1 MVGYLEKLGYAMFII
16 DRQTNRISP
25 VNVKCFSE
33 LGFTERKHLQEWL
46 AYRPDALGEELL
58 IIQKEF
64 DGFDDTRERLD
75 LLALDKDGNLVIIEN
90 KLDDSGRDVVW
101 QVIKYASYCA
111 SLTKG
116 QIVDIYQQYLNKTLF
131 HTETIQQE
139 KEPIL
144 NAADRICEFLEIP
157 DLDEAKLNP
166 GNSQRLM
173 LVAANFRK
181 EVTSTA
187 LWLLGQGINI
197 QCFKVT
203 PYALNEQLFLE
214 IDQIIPT
221 PEAKELMIGISAKEA
236 EEKNT
241 EVVLKNRH
249 SIRRQYWELALEVFQ
264 KSSCTLYNNIS
275 PSKDHWLSAG
285 SGLSGCPY
293 NLIFSQKELRVELW
307 LSKSSTNENKF
318 LFDYLFNMKNEIE
331 NTFGRPLEW
340 MRLDDKK
347 ACRIQFSHKVDGYNK
362 EEWSQYTQW
371 HLEYMN
377 KFERAFKAPLKKVA
391 NALKQQNKNAL

>member
-1 MVGYLEKLGYAMFII
+1 MFTVNY
-16 DRQTNRISP
+16 QTNRISP
-25 VNVKCFSE
+25 VKTKTFSE

-46 AYRPDALGEELL
+46 AHQPDALGEELL

-101 QVIKYASYCA
+101 QALKYASYCA
-111 SLTKG
+111 SLTKA
-116 QIVDIYQQYLNKTLF
+116 QIVEIYQQYLDRY
-131 HTETIQQE
+131 
-139 KEPIL
+139 EPVASEPEL
-144 NAADRICEFLEIP
+144 NAPQHAAARICEFLDAP
-157 DLDEAKLNP
+157 DLDEVKLNL

-181 EVTSTA
+181 EVTSTS

-197 QCFKVT
+197 ACFKIT
-203 PYALNEQLFLE
+203 PYALDEQLLIN

-236 EEKNT
+236 EEKST
-241 EVVLKNRH
+241 EVVIKNRYNV
-249 SIRRQYWELALEVFQ
+249 RRDYWEQLLEVFQ
-264 KSSCTLYNNIS
+264 KSPCQLYNNIS

-293 NLIFSQKELRVELW
+293 NLIFLQKEIRAEF
-307 LSKSSTNENKF
+307 SISRSQTEENKF
-318 LFDYLFNMKNEIE
+318 IFDCLHKQREAIE
-331 NTFGRPLEW
+331 QSFGQPLHW

-347 ACRIQFSHKVDGYNK
+347 MSRIHFSVEIEGYNK
-362 EEWSQYTQW
+362 DNWARAISW
-371 HLEYMN
+371 HQEHMIKLEQ
-377 KFERAFKAPLKKVA
+377 ALKAPLQQA
-391 NALKQQNKNAL
+391 AQMLKFKDNKE

>member
-1 MVGYLEKLGYAMFII
+1 MFTV
-16 DRQTNRISP
+16 DHQANRIKA
-25 VNVKCFSE
+25 VKTKTFSE

-46 AYRPDALGEELL
+46 AHEPSALGEELL

-101 QVIKYASYCA
+101 QSLKYASYCA
-111 SLTKG
+111 SLTKL
-116 QIVDIYQQYLNKTLF
+116 QIVEIFQQYINRY
-131 HTETIQQE
+131 E
-139 KEPIL
+139 KITSDTKSAPVD
-144 NAADRICEFLEIP
+144 AASQICEFLDAP
-157 DLDEAKLNP
+157 DLDEVKLNL

-173 LVAANFRK
+173 MVAANFRK

-203 PYALNEQLFLE
+203 PHSLGEQLFIN

-236 EEKNT
+236 EEKTT

-249 SIRRQYWELALEVFQ
+249 NVRRQYWEHALEIFQ
-264 KSSCTLYNNIS
+264 NSHCKLYNNIS

-285 SGLSGCPY
+285 SGFSGCPFA
-293 NLIFSQKELRVELW
+293 LIVLQKELRVEL
-307 LSKSSTNENKF
+307 SIARGSQEENKF
-318 LFDYLFNMKNEIE
+318 VFDALFQHKDKIE
-331 NTFGRPLEW
+331 ESFGDTLEW
-340 MRLDDKK
+340 LRLEDKK
-347 ACRIQFSHKVDGYNK
+347 SSRIQYSCKADGFNK
-362 EEWSQYTQW
+362 DQWPEWIQW
-371 HLEYMN
+371 HLNQMI
-377 KFERAFKAPLKKVA
+377 KFEK
-391 NALKQQNKNAL
+391 ALKEPLQKASEALKNKNQVQG

>member
-1 MVGYLEKLGYAMFII
+1 MFTVNH
-16 DRQTNRISP
+16 QTNRINP
-25 VNVKCFSE
+25 VKIKTFSE

-46 AYRPDALGEELL
+46 AYQPDALGEELL

-101 QVIKYASYCA
+101 QALKYASYCA

-116 QIVDIYQQYLNKTLF
+116 QIVEIYQQYLYRYQA
-131 HTETIQQE
+131 TIQAGESLAQAGQ
-139 KEPIL
+139 PGD
-144 NAADRICEFLEIP
+144 AASRLCEFLDAP
-157 DLDEAKLNP
+157 DLDEVKLNL
-166 GNSQRLM
+166 GNSQRIM

-187 LWLLGQGINI
+187 LWLLGQGISV

-203 PYALNEQLFLE
+203 PYSLGDQLLIN

-236 EEKNT
+236 EEKTT

-249 SIRRQYWELALEVFQ
+249 SVRREYWEQALEVFQ
-264 KSSCTLYNNIS
+264 KSPCTLYNNIS

-285 SGLSGCPY
+285 SGFSGCPY
-293 NLIFSQKELRVELW
+293 NLIFLQKELRVELW
-307 LSKSSTNENKF
+307 ISRGNTVENKF
-318 LFDYLFNMKNEIE
+318 LFDFLQDMKDKIE
-331 NTFGRPLEW
+331 SEFGHELEW
-340 MRLDDKK
+340 MRLDGKK
-347 ACRIQFSHKVDGYNK
+347 SSRIQYSCPADGFNK
-362 EEWSQYTQW
+362 DTWQQSIAW
-371 HLEYMN
+371 HLEHMT
-377 KFERAFKAPLKKVA
+377 KLE
-391 NALKQQNKNAL
+391 NALKQPLQNAAESLKKQNFE

>member
-1 MVGYLEKLGYAMFII
+1 MFTVNH
-16 DRQTNRISP
+16 QTNRINP
-25 VNVKCFSE
+25 VKTKKFSE

-46 AYRPDALGEELL
+46 AHQPDALGEELL

-101 QVIKYASYCA
+101 QALKYASYCA

-116 QIVDIYQQYLNKTLF
+116 QIVDIYQQYLDRY
-131 HTETIQQE
+131 
-139 KEPIL
+139 EPLQGERDLL
-144 NAADRICEFLEIP
+144 NQPQNAVQRICEFLDAP
-157 DLDEAKLNP
+157 DLDEIKLNL

-187 LWLLGQGINI
+187 LWLLGQGISI

-203 PYALNEQLFLE
+203 PYALDDQLLIN

-221 PEAKELMIGISAKEA
+221 PEAKELMIGINAKEA
-236 EEKNT
+236 EEKTT

-249 SIRRQYWELALEVFQ
+249 SVRREYWEQALEVFQ
-264 KSSCTLYNNIS
+264 KSDCHLFNNIS

-293 NLIFSQKELRVELW
+293 NLIFLQKELRIELCI
-307 LSKSSTNENKF
+307 SRSITEENKF
-318 LFDYLFNMKNEIE
+318 LFDELFKYKNEIE
-331 NTFGRPLEW
+331 QSFGESLEW
-340 MRLDDKK
+340 LRLDDKK
-347 ACRIQFSHKVDGYNK
+347 QSRIQFSCKADGFNK
-362 EEWSQYTQW
+362 DNWQDHVTW
-371 HLEYMN
+371 HLEHMV
-377 KFERAFKAPLKKVA
+377 KLEK
-391 NALKQQNKNAL
+391 ALKASLLQASERLKHKDVK

>member
-1 MVGYLEKLGYAMFII
+1 MYTLDHQL
-16 DRQTNRISP
+16 NRLAP
-25 VNVKCFSE
+25 VLIKTFTE

-46 AYRPDALGEELL
+46 AHQPDALGEELL

-101 QVIKYASYCA
+101 QALKYASYCA
-111 SLTKG
+111 SLTKA
-116 QIVDIYQQYLNKTLF
+116 QIVEVYQQYLNRYQP
-131 HTETIQQE
+131 HSNSGIEAG
-139 KEPIL
+139 EPL
-144 NAADRICEFLEIP
+144 AQAGQPADAAALICEFLDAP
-157 DLDEAKLNP
+157 DLDEVKLNL

-187 LWLLGQGINI
+187 LWLLGQGISV

-203 PYALNEQLFLE
+203 PYALGEQLLLN

-236 EEKNT
+236 EEKST
-241 EVVLKNRH
+241 EVVLKSRH
-249 SIRRQYWELALEVFQ
+249 QVRQAYWEQTLEAFQ
-264 KSSCTLYNNIS
+264 SSSCTLYNNIS

-293 NLIFSQKELRVELW
+293 NLIFLQKALRVELW
-307 LSKSSTNENKF
+307 ISRGQTEDNKF
-318 LFDYLFNMKNEIE
+318 LFDQLCAQKDAIE
-331 NTFGRPLEW
+331 QTFGQPLEW
-340 MRLDDKK
+340 LRLDDKK
-347 ACRIQFSHKVDGYNK
+347 SCRIQFSCAAEGFNK
-362 EEWSQYTQW
+362 DRWEEWTAW
-371 HLEYMN
+371 HLEQMT
-377 KFERAFKAPLKKVA
+377 KLEKAMKTPLQKA
-391 NALKQQNKNAL
+391 AQALKQKDAV

>member
-1 MVGYLEKLGYAMFII
+1 MFTVNY
-16 DRQTNRISP
+16 QTNRISP
-25 VNVKCFSE
+25 VKTKTFSE

-46 AYRPDALGEELL
+46 AHQPDALGEELL

-101 QVIKYASYCA
+101 QALKYASYCA
-111 SLTKG
+111 SLTKA
-116 QIVDIYQQYLNKTLF
+116 QVVEIYQQYLDRY
-131 HTETIQQE
+131 
-139 KEPIL
+139 EPVLSEPEL
-144 NAADRICEFLEIP
+144 NAPQHAAARICEFLDAP
-157 DLDEAKLNP
+157 DLDEVKLNL

-197 QCFKVT
+197 ACFKIT
-203 PYALNEQLFLE
+203 PYALGEQLLIN

-236 EEKNT
+236 EEKST

-249 SIRRQYWELALEVFQ
+249 NVRRDYWEQLLDAFQ
-264 KSSCTLYNNIS
+264 KSPCQLFNNIS
-275 PSKDHWLSAG
+275 PGKDHWLSAG

-293 NLIFSQKELRVELW
+293 NLIFLQKELRVELW
-307 LSKSSTNENKF
+307 ISRTVTDENKF
-318 LFDYLFNMKNEIE
+318 IFDALLQSKTDIE
-331 NTFGRPLEW
+331 QAFGAELDW
-340 MRLDDKK
+340 MRLDEKK
-347 ACRIQFSHKVDGYNK
+347 SCRIQFATKFDGYNK
-362 EEWSQYTQW
+362 DNWEEAVAW
-371 HLEYMN
+371 HLDRMTKLE
-377 KFERAFKAPLKKVA
+377 KALKAPLQKA
-391 NALKQQNKNAL
+391 AHALKQAEIQQQV

>member
-1 MVGYLEKLGYAMFII
+1 MFTVNH
-16 DRQTNRISP
+16 QTNRINP
-25 VNVKCFSE
+25 VKIKTFSE

-46 AYRPDALGEELL
+46 AHQPDALGEELL

-101 QVIKYASYCA
+101 QALKYASYCA

-116 QIVDIYQQYLNKTLF
+116 QIVEIYQQYLHRYLP
-131 HTETIQQE
+131 TIE
-139 KEPIL
+139 AGEPL
-144 NAADRICEFLEIP
+144 AQAGQAVDAATRICEFLDAP
-157 DLDEAKLNP
+157 DLDEVKLNL
-166 GNSQRLM
+166 GNSQRIM

-187 LWLLGQGINI
+187 LWLLGQGISI

-203 PYALNEQLFLE
+203 PYALGEQLLIN

-221 PEAKELMIGISAKEA
+221 PEAKELMIGINAKEA
-236 EEKNT
+236 EEKTT
-241 EVVLKNRH
+241 EVVVKNRH
-249 SIRRQYWELALEVFQ
+249 TVRREYWERALEAFQ
-264 KSSCTLYNNIS
+264 KSQCNLYDNIS

-293 NLIFSQKELRVELW
+293 NLIFNKTELRVELW
-307 LSKSSTNENKF
+307 ISRSATEENKF
-318 LFDYLFNMKNEIE
+318 LFDFLLGLKDDIE
-331 NTFGRPLEW
+331 TNFGDSLEW
-340 MRLDDKK
+340 MRLDEKK
-347 ACRIQFSHKVDGYNK
+347 SCRIQYSCAADGFNK
-362 EEWSQYTQW
+362 DTWKESVAW
-371 HLEYMN
+371 HLEHMGRL
-377 KFERAFKAPLKKVA
+377 EQALKKPLQKA
-391 NALKQQNKNAL
+391 AEALKQQNFE

>member
-1 MVGYLEKLGYAMFII
+1 MFII
-16 DRQTNRISP
+16 DRQTNRISS

-46 AYRPDALGEELL
+46 TYQSDALGEELL

-116 QIVDIYQQYLNKTLF
+116 QIVDIYQQYLNKTPF
-131 HTETIQQE
+131 HSETTKQDKKPQ
-139 KEPIL
+139 L

-157 DLDEAKLNP
+157 DLDEVKLNL

-249 SIRRQYWELALEVFQ
+249 SIRRQYWELTLEVFQ

-307 LSKSSTNENKF
+307 LSKSSTDENKF
-318 LFDYLFNMKNEIE
+318 LFDYLFKMKNEIE
-331 NTFGRPLEW
+331 NTFGSPLEW

-362 EEWSQYTQW
+362 EEWPQYTQW
-371 HLEYMN
+371 HLVYMS
-377 KFERAFKAPLKKVA
+377 KFERAFKVPLKKAA
-391 NALKQQNKNAL
+391 NALKQDSKNKL

>member
-1 MVGYLEKLGYAMFII
+1 MFII

-46 AYRPDALGEELL
+46 TYQSDALGEELL

-111 SLTKG
+111 SLTKR

-131 HTETIQQE
+131 YTETARQE
-139 KEPIL
+139 KPLL
-144 NAADRICEFLEIP
+144 NAADRICEFLEIL
-157 DLDEAKLNP
+157 DLDEAKLNL

-249 SIRRQYWELALEVFQ
+249 SIRRQYWELALEIFQ

-275 PSKDHWLSAG
+275 PSKDYWLSAG
-285 SGLSGCPY
+285 SGLSSCPY
-293 NLIFSQKELRVELW
+293 NLIFSQKDLRVELW
-307 LSKSSTNENKF
+307 LSKSSTDENKF
-318 LFDYLFNMKNEIE
+318 LFDYLFKMKNEIE
-331 NTFGRPLEW
+331 NIFGAPLEW

-362 EEWSQYTQW
+362 EEWPQYTQW
-371 HLEYMN
+371 HLEYMS
-377 KFERAFKAPLKKVA
+377 KFERAFKVPLKKAA
-391 NALKQQNKNAL
+391 NALKQDSKNIV

>member
-1 MVGYLEKLGYAMFII
+1 MFMVDQK
-16 DRQTNRISP
+16 TNRISP
-25 VNVKCFSE
+25 VKTKKFSE

-46 AYRPDALGEELL
+46 AHQPDALDEELL

-75 LLALDKDGNLVIIEN
+75 LLALDKDGNLVVIEN

-101 QVIKYASYCA
+101 QALKYAFYCA
-111 SLTKG
+111 SLTKA
-116 QIVDIYQQYLNKTLF
+116 QIVEIYQQYLDRY
-131 HTETIQQE
+131 
-139 KEPIL
+139 EPGEGDVDSCDVPHS
-144 NAADRICEFLEIP
+144 ASSRICEFLDVP
-157 DLDEAKLNP
+157 DLDELKLNL
-166 GNSQRLM
+166 GNSQRIM

-187 LWLLGQGINI
+187 LWLLGQGISI
-197 QCFKVT
+197 SCFKVT
-203 PYALNEQLFLE
+203 PYTLGEQLLIN

-236 EEKNT
+236 EEKST

-249 SIRRQYWELALEVFQ
+249 TVRREYWERALDVFQ
-264 KSSCTLYNNIS
+264 KSSCQLYNNIS

-293 NLIFSQKELRVELW
+293 NLIFLQKELRVELW
-307 LSKSSTNENKF
+307 ISRSVAEENKF
-318 LFDYLFNMKNEIE
+318 LFDVLSQSKQDIE
-331 NTFGRPLEW
+331 LAFGSELEW

-347 ACRIQFSHKVDGYNK
+347 SCRIQFSTKADGFNRDT
-362 EEWSQYTQW
+362 WQTSINW
-371 HLEYMN
+371 HLQEMTRL
-377 KFERAFKAPLKKVA
+377 EL
-391 NALKQQNKNAL
+391 ALKEPLQKAAQVLKQKGFA

>member
-1 MVGYLEKLGYAMFII
+1 MFTVNH
-16 DRQTNRISP
+16 QTNRISP
-25 VNVKCFSE
+25 IKTKKFSE
-33 LGFTERKHLQEWL
+33 LGFSERKHLQEWL
-46 AYRPDALGEELL
+46 AHQPDALGEELL

-101 QVIKYASYCA
+101 QALKYASYCA

-116 QIVDIYQQYLNKTLF
+116 QIVDIYQQYLDRY
-131 HTETIQQE
+131 
-139 KEPIL
+139 EPLQGERDLL
-144 NAADRICEFLEIP
+144 NQPQNAVQRICEFLDAP
-157 DLDEAKLNP
+157 DLDEIKLNL

-187 LWLLGQGINI
+187 LWLLGQGLSI

-203 PYALNEQLFLE
+203 PYALDDQLLIN

-221 PEAKELMIGISAKEA
+221 PEAKELMIGINAKEA

-249 SIRRQYWELALEVFQ
+249 SVRREYWEQALEVFQ
-264 KSSCTLYNNIS
+264 KSDCNLYDNIS
-275 PSKDHWLSAG
+275 TTKDHWLCAG
-285 SGLSGCPY
+285 SGVTGCPFS
-293 NLIFSQKELRVELW
+293 LIFNQKELRVELW
-307 LSKSSTNENKF
+307 LSRSNGEENKW
-318 LFDYLFNMKNEIE
+318 LFDQLFEQKDQIDSV
-331 NTFGRPLEW
+331 FGEPLEW
-340 MRLDDKK
+340 LRLDDKK
-347 ACRIQFSHKVDGYNK
+347 QSRIQFSCKVEGFNK
-362 EEWSQYTQW
+362 DIWHDHITW
-371 HLEYMN
+371 HLEYMI
-377 KFERAFKAPLKKVA
+377 KLEK
-391 NALKQQNKNAL
+391 ALKASLLQASERLKHKDVK

>member
-1 MVGYLEKLGYAMFII
+1 MFII

-46 AYRPDALGEELL
+46 TYQSDALGEELL

-116 QIVDIYQQYLNKTLF
+116 QIVDIYQQYLNKTPF
-131 HTETIQQE
+131 YTETTKQE
-139 KEPIL
+139 KEPQL

-157 DLDEAKLNP
+157 DLDEVKLNL

-249 SIRRQYWELALEVFQ
+249 SIRRQYWELTLEVFQ
-264 KSSCTLYNNIS
+264 KSICTLYNNIS

-307 LSKSSTNENKF
+307 LSKSSTDENKF
-318 LFDYLFNMKNEIE
+318 LFDYLFKMKNEIE
-331 NTFGRPLEW
+331 NTFGASLEW

-362 EEWSQYTQW
+362 EEWPQYTQW
-371 HLEYMN
+371 HLEYMSR
-377 KFERAFKAPLKKVA
+377 FERAFKAPLKKAA
-391 NALKQQNKNAL
+391 NALKQDSKNKL

>member
-1 MVGYLEKLGYAMFII
+1 MFTVNH
-16 DRQTNRISP
+16 QTNRISP
-25 VNVKCFSE
+25 VKIKTFSE

-46 AYRPDALGEELL
+46 AHQPDALGEELL

-101 QVIKYASYCA
+101 QALKYASYCA

-116 QIVDIYQQYLNKTLF
+116 QIVEIYQQYLHRYLP
-131 HTETIQQE
+131 TIE
-139 KEPIL
+139 AGEPLAQAGQPID
-144 NAADRICEFLEIP
+144 AATRICEFLDAP
-157 DLDEAKLNP
+157 DLDEVKLNL
-166 GNSQRLM
+166 GNSQRIM

-187 LWLLGQGINI
+187 LWLLGQGISI

-203 PYALNEQLFLE
+203 PYALGEQLLIN

-221 PEAKELMIGISAKEA
+221 PEAKELMIGINAKEA
-236 EEKNT
+236 EEKTT
-241 EVVLKNRH
+241 EVVVKNRH
-249 SIRRQYWELALEVFQ
+249 TVRREYWEKALEAFQ
-264 KSSCTLYNNIS
+264 KSQCNLYDNIS

-293 NLIFSQKELRVELW
+293 NLIFNKTELRVELW
-307 LSKSSTNENKF
+307 ISRSATEENKF
-318 LFDYLFNMKNEIE
+318 LFDFLLGLKDDIE
-331 NTFGRPLEW
+331 TSFGDALEW
-340 MRLDDKK
+340 MRLDEKK
-347 ACRIQFSHKVDGYNK
+347 SCRIQYSCAADGFNK
-362 EEWSQYTQW
+362 DTWKESVAW
-371 HLEYMN
+371 HLEHMCRL
-377 KFERAFKAPLKKVA
+377 EQALKKPLQKA
-391 NALKQQNKNAL
+391 AEALKQQNFE

>member
-1 MVGYLEKLGYAMFII
+1 MVVQIGRFGDNMFTVNH
-16 DRQTNRISP
+16 QTNRINP
-25 VNVKCFSE
+25 VTTKSFSE

-46 AYRPDALGEELL
+46 AYQPDALGEDLL

-101 QVIKYASYCA
+101 QSLKYVSYCA
-111 SLTKG
+111 SLTKS
-116 QIVDIYQQYLNKTLF
+116 QIVEIYQKYINRYEVDKDSDEST
-131 HTETIQQE
+131 QE
-139 KEPIL
+139 STD
-144 NAADRICEFLEIP
+144 AVARISDFLDAP
-157 DLDEAKLNP
+157 DLDEVKLNL

-187 LWLLGQGINI
+187 LWLLAQGVNI

-203 PYALNEQLFLE
+203 PYSLADHLLIN

-221 PEAKELMIGISAKEA
+221 PEAKELMIGINAKKA

-241 EVVLKNRH
+241 EVVLKSRH
-249 SIRRQYWELALEVFQ
+249 NFRQEYWQQALEVFY
-264 KSSCTLYNNIS
+264 KSTCTLYDNIN

-285 SGLSGCPY
+285 SGLSGCSY
-293 NLIFSQKELRVELW
+293 NLIFLKKELRIELA
-307 LSKSSTNENKF
+307 LSRSIAAENKF
-318 LFDYLFNMKNEIE
+318 LFDYLAELKDEIE
-331 NTFGRPLEW
+331 GKFESPMDW
-340 MRLDDKK
+340 MRLDNKK
-347 ACRIQFSHKVDGYNK
+347 MSRVQFCCKADGFNK
-362 EEWSQYTQW
+362 ETWSESVIW
-371 HLEYMN
+371 HLENMQ
-377 KFERAFKAPLKKVA
+377 KFEAVFKIPLQKA
-391 NALKQQNKNAL
+391 AEALKNQNV